1 MFQLRFFSERS
12 TGLDLTIMILGQSRV
27 SSILD
32 PSTRPAF
39 TDILNHLGELRY
51 SLENDA
57 KAEQAAERQR
67 TAEAKTQVRATEIAK
82 QATEIAK
89 LRKALRVFC
98 DEPSVL

>member
-1 MFQLRFFSERS
+1 M
-12 TGLDLTIMILGQSRV
+12 DLTIRSHDPRSVAGIF
-27 SSILD
+27 SILD

-67 TAEAKTQVRATEIAK
+67 TAEAKILVQTAEIAK
-82 QATEIAK
+82 QAAEVAK

-98 DEPSVL
+98 PAQ